1 MAKLTFNSVLV
12 ICTGNICRSPIGE
25 RLLRRMLPTLKVD
38 SAGTFGL
45 TGKPADT
52 TALQVAAGH
61 GLSLDG
67 HVARKFTPAIAREYD
82 LILVMEPEHLE
93 QVTLIAPEA
102 RGKTMLF
109 GQWTGKNEI
118 PDPYRK
124 SAEAFE
130 HVYGL
135 LGQASQAWAK
145 RLS

>member
-1 MAKLTFNSVLV
+1 MAKLTFNAVLV
-12 ICTGNICRSPIGE
+12 VCTGNICRSPVGE
-25 RLLRRMLPTLKVD
+25 RLLRRMLPTLNVD

-45 TGKPADT
+45 TGKPADA
-52 TALQVAAGH
+52 TACQVAAGY

-67 HVARKFTPAIAREYD
+67 HIARKFTADIAREYD

-93 QVTLIAPEA
+93 QVTLIAPAA
-102 RGKTMLF
+102 RGKTLLF
-109 GQWTGKNEI
+109 GQWIGRKEI

-135 LGQASQAWAK
+135 LEQASQAWAK